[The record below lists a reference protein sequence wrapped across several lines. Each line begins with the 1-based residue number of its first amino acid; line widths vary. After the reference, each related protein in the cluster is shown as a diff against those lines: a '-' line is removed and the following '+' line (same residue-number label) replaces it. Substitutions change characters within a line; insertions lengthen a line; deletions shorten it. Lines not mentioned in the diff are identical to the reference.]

1 MTECDKKNTEM
12 FPSPWPGCSVI
23 VGRTFEQVIS
33 AEQLVS
39 ELSLLDEGVV
49 DVDGVVEADQRGQG
63 RQDAPEDEELA
74 AGATLEE
81 SLYGHVIQLPSWN
94 SQVRRNE
101 HDWVNSSFAGFNVDV
116 VAHIGPL

>member
-1 MTECDKKNTEM
+1 M
-12 FPSPWPGCSVI
+12 FSSPWPGCSVI
-23 VGRTFEQVIS
+23 VCRAFEKVIS

>member
-1 MTECDKKNTEM
+1 M

-23 VGRTFEQVIS
+23 VCRAFEKVIS

-39 ELSLLDEGVV
+39 ELSLVDEGVV

-81 SLYGHVIQLPSWN
+81 SLYGHVMQLPSWN
-94 SQVRRNE
+94 SCGRRNE
-101 HDWVNSSFAGFNVDV
+101 YDWVNSSFAVFYVDV
-116 VAHIGPL
+116 VAHFEPL